1 MTDPRT
7 PLAQLQ
13 AQLDDLVSLRAF
25 WEKWGSEWR
34 VASALLHR
42 AIEKNDPQLLEVALR
57 NYQTTLASYQIELKD
72 LTK

>member
-25 WEKWGSEWR
+25 WERWGSEWR
-34 VASALLHR
+34 VASAVLHR
-42 AIEKNDPQLLEVALR
+42 AIEKNDPQLLEVAVR

-72 LTK
+72 ISK